1 MNKIRNKIVLLG
13 DAYVG
18 KTSIAIRFS
27 KNEFNENT
35 ESTFGAVY
43 FTHSLIKDN
52 QKLQFDIWDTA
63 GQERFKSLGVLYYKS
78 AKGALV
84 VYDMT
89 NKKSFE
95 RAIDWVLELHEK
107 ADPDIVIAL
116 VGNKCDMEEAREVGK
131 DEAERFAAKHGLL
144 YFECSAKNGV
154 NVKEVF
160 LAISFLIS
168 EKYSCGAG

>member
-27 KNEFNENT
+27 KEEFNENT

-43 FTHSLIKDN
+43 FTHTLIKDE

-63 GQERFKSLGVLYYKS
+63 GQERFKALGVLYYKS

-107 ADPDIVIAL
+107 ADPDIVIGL
-116 VGNKCDMEEAREVGK
+116 VGNKSDLEEAREVSK
-131 DEAERFAAKHGLL
+131 EEAIGFSTKHGLL
-144 YFECSAKNGV
+144 NFECSAKTGFNI
-154 NVKEVF
+154 KDIF
-160 LAISFLIS
+160 LVISFLIS
-168 EKYSCGAG
+168 EKYTD